1 MKLINFRDF
10 KLEISEEALCLRAFR
25 DLWERDKSEDKNRA
39 LLEFGMLYFMYDPR
53 SDYQYILNDE
63 ERFEILKKQEG
74 IPNKWNLL
82 KDKTF
87 LAAVEQYKF
96 LTETTN
102 SLLLKDYRQSIENV
116 RLFLKEVDL
125 NATDDN
131 GKLKYPF
138 ATVASTLKQIPELV
152 KTVSELEKTIN
163 SEVEEQSRLKGQN
176 LKKIFEDGLRL

>member
-1 MKLINFRDF
+1 
-10 KLEISEEALCLRAFR
+10 
-25 DLWERDKSEDKNRA
+25 
-39 LLEFGMLYFMYDPR
+39 
-53 SDYQYILNDE
+53 
-63 ERFEILKKQEG
+63 
-74 IPNKWNLL
+74 
-82 KDKTF
+82 
-87 LAAVEQYKF
+87 
-96 LTETTN
+96 
-102 SLLLKDYRQSIENV
+102 QSIENV